1 MQRWKY
7 HEVCLLS
14 LGLIQPTILEMLQA
28 SQLRFDADAVLIK
41 MMVESCQANG
51 RSIFNCP

>member
-28 SQLRFDADAVLIK
+28 NQLRFDADAVLIK

-51 RSIFNCP
+51 RPIFNCP